1 MYQVYCMLITT
12 LIYIQM
18 VYESH
23 IDSYDKWEDI
33 HELSETFFYR
43 KISVISARVDQ
54 VNSWC
59 KNIFDGYPWSS
70 RFPKLHVFMFQI
82 MIRSIFLFLDRT
94 YVLQNSAVASL
105 WWV

>member
-1 MYQVYCMLITT
+1 MLITT

-33 HELSETFFYR
+33 HALSETFFYR

-54 VNSWC
+54 VNS
-59 KNIFDGYPWSS
+59 
-70 RFPKLHVFMFQI
+70 
-82 MIRSIFLFLDRT
+82 
-94 YVLQNSAVASL
+94 
-105 WWV
+105 